1 MNYISTLALVAFDKV
16 SGWWSRQSRQSERTQ
31 SAICAAVLLILFI
44 IAGKIEGTAPSG
56 MYY

>member
-1 MNYISTLALVAFDKV
+1 MDYISTLALATVDKV
-16 SGWWSRQSRQSERTQ
+16 SWWWSRQSERKQSV
-31 SAICAAVLLILFI
+31 ICAVVLLLLLA

>member
-1 MNYISTLALVAFDKV
+1 MDYISTLALAAFDMV
-16 SGWWSRQSRQSERTQ
+16 SGWWSRQSELTQ

>member
-16 SGWWSRQSRQSERTQ
+16 SGWWSRQSERKQSI
-31 SAICAAVLLILFI
+31 ICVVVLLLLLA

>member
-16 SGWWSRQSRQSERTQ
+16 SGWWSRQSERKQSI
-31 SAICAAVLLILFI
+31 ICAVVMLLLLA

>member
-1 MNYISTLALVAFDKV
+1 MNYISTLALVAYDKA
-16 SGWWSRQSRQSERTQ
+16 SWWWSRQSERKQSI
-31 SAICAAVLLILFI
+31 ICVVVLLLLLA

>member
-1 MNYISTLALVAFDKV
+1 MDYISTLALAAFDKV
-16 SGWWSRQSRQSERTQ
+16 SGWWNRQSERTQ
-31 SAICAAVLLILFI
+31 SAICAAVLLILLA

>member
-1 MNYISTLALVAFDKV
+1 MNYISTLALAALDKT
-16 SGWWSRQSRQSERTQ
+16 SGWWSRQSERTQ
-31 SAICAAVLLILFI
+31 SVICAAVLLVLLA

>member
-1 MNYISTLALVAFDKV
+1 MNYINTLALAAFDKA
-16 SGWWSRQSRQSERTQ
+16 SWWWSRQSERKQ
-31 SAICAAVLLILFI
+31 NIICAVVLLLLLA

>member
-1 MNYISTLALVAFDKV
+1 MDYISTLALVAFDKARW
-16 SGWWSRQSRQSERTQ
+16 WWSNQSERTQ
-31 SAICAAVLLILFI
+31 SAICAAVLLMLFI

>member
-1 MNYISTLALVAFDKV
+1 MNYISTLALAAFDKA
-16 SGWWSRQSRQSERTQ
+16 SGWWSRLSERTQ
-31 SAICAAVLLILFI
+31 SAICAVVLLILFI

>member
-1 MNYISTLALVAFDKV
+1 MDYISTLALAAFDMV
-16 SGWWSRQSRQSERTQ
+16 SGWWSRQSERTQ
-31 SAICAAVLLILFI
+31 SAICAVVLLILLI

>member
-1 MNYISTLALVAFDKV
+1 MNYISTLALAAFDRV
-16 SGWWSRQSRQSERTQ
+16 SGWWSRLSERTQ
-31 SAICAAVLLILFI
+31 SAICAAVLLILLA

>member
-16 SGWWSRQSRQSERTQ
+16 SGWWSRQSERKQSV
-31 SAICAAVLLILFI
+31 ICAVALLILLA

>member
-1 MNYISTLALVAFDKV
+1 MNYISTLALAAFDRV
-16 SGWWSRQSRQSERTQ
+16 SEWWSRQSERKQSI
-31 SAICAAVLLILFI
+31 ICAVVLLLLLA

>member
-1 MNYISTLALVAFDKV
+1 MDYISTLALAAFDMV
-16 SGWWSRQSRQSERTQ
+16 SGWWCNQSERTQ
-31 SAICAAVLLILFI
+31 SAICAAVMLLLFI

>member
-1 MNYISTLALVAFDKV
+1 MNYISTLALAAYDKA
-16 SGWWSRQSRQSERTQ
+16 SEWWSRLSERTQ
-31 SAICAAVLLILFI
+31 SVICAAVLLILFI

>member
-1 MNYISTLALVAFDKV
+1 MDYISTLALVAFDMV
-16 SGWWSRQSRQSERTQ
+16 SGWWSRQSEQTQ

>member
-1 MNYISTLALVAFDKV
+1 MNYISTLALAAFDKA
-16 SGWWSRQSRQSERTQ
+16 SWWWSRQSRQSERKQ
-31 SAICAAVLLILFI
+31 SIICVVVLLLLLA

>member
-1 MNYISTLALVAFDKV
+1 MNYISTLALAAFDKA
-16 SGWWSRQSRQSERTQ
+16 SRWWSMQNERIQ
-31 SAICAAVLLILFI
+31 SAICAAVLLLLLA